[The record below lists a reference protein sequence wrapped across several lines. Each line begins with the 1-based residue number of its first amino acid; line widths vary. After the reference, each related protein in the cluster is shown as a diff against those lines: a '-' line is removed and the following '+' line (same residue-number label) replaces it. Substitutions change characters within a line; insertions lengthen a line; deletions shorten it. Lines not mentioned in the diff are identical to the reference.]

1 MSSTVPS
8 IAARPVAS
16 WGEYLRMARMDHWVK
31 QIFVVPGIVLAAL
44 LTEAGL
50 PHGFSGLS
58 RLLVAVLAVCF
69 LASAN
74 YVLNEW
80 LDRHHDAQHPLKA
93 NRPAVSHRLNPVAV
107 YAHYLFLLVIGLG
120 LAWWIN
126 ATFAVLA
133 GLFVLSG
140 VVYNVQPLRLKDRS
154 FVDVIA
160 ESLNNPLRLAL
171 GWVAVDPHTLPPGS
185 MLLAYWAGG
194 AFLMT
199 VKRLAERRFVVAQA
213 GEEALIAYRPSLARA
228 SEHRLLEVSSL
239 YSLISV
245 FAVTVFLVKYRI
257 EYVLLV
263 PIVAFLFVLYLD
275 VGLRTDSP
283 AQAPERL
290 WREPALVITMT
301 VLIGA
306 FLALTWIDLP
316 LLEQLTEPRYIR
328 LPATST

>member
-1 MSSTVPS
+1 
-8 IAARPVAS
+8 
-16 WGEYLRMARMDHWVK
+16 MARVDHWVK

-44 LTEAGL
+44 LTDTGL
-50 PHGFSGLS
+50 PRGFLGLG
-58 RLLVAVLAVCF
+58 RLLVAVLAVCL

-80 LDRHHDAQHPLKA
+80 LDRHHDAKHPLKA
-93 NRPAVSHRLNPVAV
+93 SRPAVRYRLSPTAV
-107 YAHYLFLLVIGLG
+107 YAHYLALLIFGLG
-120 LAWWIN
+120 LAWWVN
-126 ATFAVLA
+126 TTFAVLA

-140 VVYNVQPLRLKDRS
+140 IAYNVVPLRLKDRS
-154 FVDVIA
+154 FVDVVA

-171 GWVAVDPHTLPPGS
+171 GWVAVDPQTLPPGS

-199 VKRLAERRFVVAQA
+199 VKRLSERRFVVEQA
-213 GEEALIAYRPSLARA
+213 GEEALLAYRPSLARA
-228 SEHRLLEVSSL
+228 SEPRLLEVSSL

-245 FAVTVFLVKYRI
+245 FALTVFLVKYRI
-257 EYVLLV
+257 EYLLLV
-263 PIVAFLFVLYLD
+263 PIVAFLFALYLD
-275 VGLRTDSP
+275 VGLRSDSP

-306 FLALTWIDLP
+306 FFALTWVDLP
-316 LLEQLTEPRYIR
+316 VLEHLTEPRYIR
-328 LPATST
+328 LPTAST